1 MDDRGRLAQPL
12 KRSRHTRARSSDFAY
27 LNDHGG
33 RLRTFVLKLRP
44 ILDLHVPRG
53 AGAATTAMLL
63 LAALAYGAVRG
74 GHVDA
79 MTQHMRALRDVAANA
94 AGFRIAAVALG
105 GQKEI
110 SREEILAAAGVTG
123 TTSLLFLDAEAAR
136 ERLKSNPWIA
146 EATILKLYPD
156 RLHISI
162 TERHAFALWQ
172 LDGKVA
178 VIAADGTV
186 VQSFV
191 DQRFANLPLVVG
203 RGADRKANEFLA
215 IADRYPAIRE
225 AARAFVLVGERRW
238 NMRMKSGVDV
248 RLPESDPARAFET
261 LVALDREQKILSR
274 DILAIDLRLPDR
286 VTVRL
291 SEPAAAARAE
301 SFKDKRIRRKGDD
314 A

>member
-12 KRSRHTRARSSDFAY
+12 KRSRHRRARSSDIAL
-27 LNDHGG
+27 LNDHGS
-33 RLRTFVLKLRP
+33 RLRGFILRLRP
-44 ILDLHVPRG
+44 VLDLPVPRG
-53 AGAATTAMLL
+53 VGAAATALL
-63 LAALAYGAVRG
+63 LIGSLAYGAARG

-79 MTQHMRALRDVAANA
+79 LTQQLRGLRDVAANA

-110 SREEILAAAGVTG
+110 SREEILATAGVSG
-123 TTSLLFLDAEAAR
+123 TSSLLFLDAEAAR
-136 ERLKSNPWIA
+136 ARLKSNPWIA
-146 EATILKLYPD
+146 EATILKLYPN

-162 TERHAFALWQ
+162 TERQAFALWQ

-178 VIAADGTV
+178 VIAADGTI

-203 RGADRKANEFLA
+203 RGADRKAGEILA
-215 IADRYPAIRE
+215 IADRYPAIRD

-238 NMRMKSGVDV
+238 NLRMKSGVDV

-261 LVALDREQKILSR
+261 LVALDRDQKILSR

-291 SEPAAAARAE
+291 SEQAAAARTEA
-301 SFKDKRIRRKGDD
+301 FKDKKIRRKGDD